1 MVLGERSVTSVLQ
14 DIVGNVQAIVR
25 SEVRLAKLEV
35 REEAVKAKGAAL
47 LLGVGALCGAFA
59 MLFLLW
65 TIVYALAIAVPFWI
79 ATLIVTFLVGI
90 AAGLTLKIGVK
101 RLQAVNPPDRTIETM
116 KENAQWIKQA
126 KQQIK

>member
-1 MVLGERSVTSVLQ
+1 MALVERSVTNVLQ
-14 DIVGNVQAIVR
+14 DIVGNIQAIVR

-35 REEAVKAKGAAL
+35 REEAIKAKGAAL
-47 LLGVGALCGAFA
+47 FLAIGAVCGVFAL
-59 MLFLLW
+59 LFLLW
-65 TIVYALAIAVPFWI
+65 TVVYALAIAVPVWI

-90 AAGLTLKIGVK
+90 AAGLTLNIGVK
-101 RLQAVNPPDRTIETM
+101 RLKAVNPPDRTIETL